1 MNENEV
7 GAIVLRN
14 ALYKIGDTVYRVDK
28 NCVLW
33 QYEVI
38 AVSVI
43 VDKMGTYYKYRLMNE
58 VEVIETCDLTMFS
71 NSKDAESFSEAMQEI
86 MDIKI

>member
-43 VDKMGTYYKYRLMNE
+43 VDKMGTYYKYRLMNK